1 MLADMVHI
9 FSYNLLSV
17 YNSIWELQFTFLYDP
32 PLLKVLLHA
41 DRIMHYKQKG
51 TLQKSHHPSSFIQ
64 FQRGDFKMAKSVI
77 NQKWTKSRVFKYET
91 AENWPACLLAPVDM
105 STVAE
110 SLCLVRKKT
119 SLDF

>member
-1 MLADMVHI
+1 
-9 FSYNLLSV
+9 
-17 YNSIWELQFTFLYDP
+17 
-32 PLLKVLLHA
+32 
-41 DRIMHYKQKG
+41 MHYKQKG

-110 SLCLVRKKT
+110 SLCLVREKNQ
-119 SLDF
+119 SRFLEG

>member
-1 MLADMVHI
+1 
-9 FSYNLLSV
+9 
-17 YNSIWELQFTFLYDP
+17 
-32 PLLKVLLHA
+32 
-41 DRIMHYKQKG
+41 MHYKQKG